1 MTIDQMATDA
11 TERVQLFAHRSA
23 GQHSRR
29 MRESW
34 PDAECIEI
42 TTEPAPLDPPGARGN
57 VVYVGDE
64 PGWFRRVLKS
74 IFN

>member
-42 TTEPAPLDPPGARGN
+42 TTQPAPLDPPGARGS
-57 VVYVGDE
+57 VDFVGQE